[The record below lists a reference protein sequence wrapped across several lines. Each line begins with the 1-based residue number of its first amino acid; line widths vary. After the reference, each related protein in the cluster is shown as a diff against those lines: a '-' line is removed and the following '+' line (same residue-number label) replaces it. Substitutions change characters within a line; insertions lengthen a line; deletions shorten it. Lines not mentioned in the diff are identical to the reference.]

1 MICVIPARGSTDT
14 GRDVTVGACAF
25 ILFSFLA
32 LNTIMEERILGE
44 DTEGWAM
51 IAGKYLL

>member
-1 MICVIPARGSTDT
+1 MIPARGRTDT